1 MLSLTQNVAILIT
14 AMIVSMGFM
23 AGLNRIWPIHRR
35 YASSDQV
42 GWQLS
47 VLGTTYAVILGF
59 MLYNEWTN
67 FRAASLTVDLEAS
80 ALRNIYR
87 LAEAL
92 PQPQRQQVE
101 DLTHAYAEA
110 AIKQDWPQMQEGILP
125 TGTHAFNER
134 MWKVLLAVHANSNT
148 ETMAQEHSLSE
159 LSTLTNHRRTR
170 LLESTIRLPRIFWA
184 VLLVGGVLTTLSV
197 SMFGSVS
204 PKLHAF
210 QVFSI
215 TLLVTLAMLA
225 IADVS
230 SPFRG
235 WVRVSDFA
243 FERARG
249 NMTELE

>member
-1 MLSLTQNVAILIT
+1 
-14 AMIVSMGFM
+14 
-23 AGLNRIWPIHRR
+23 
-35 YASSDQV
+35 
-42 GWQLS
+42 
-47 VLGTTYAVILGF
+47 VILGF

-67 FRAASLTVDLEAS
+67 FRSASLTVDLEAS

-92 PQPQRQQVE
+92 PQPQRHQVE

-110 AIKQDWPQMQEGILP
+110 AINQDWPQMQEGILP

-134 MWKVLLAVHANSNT
+134 MWKVLLAVHAGSSA
-148 ETMAQEHSLSE
+148 EAVAQEHALSE

-170 LLESTIRLPRIFWA
+170 LLESTIRMPGIFWA

-197 SMFGSVS
+197 SMFGSAN

-225 IADVS
+225 IADVG

-235 WVRVSDFA
+235 WVHVSDFA
-243 FERARG
+243 FDRARG